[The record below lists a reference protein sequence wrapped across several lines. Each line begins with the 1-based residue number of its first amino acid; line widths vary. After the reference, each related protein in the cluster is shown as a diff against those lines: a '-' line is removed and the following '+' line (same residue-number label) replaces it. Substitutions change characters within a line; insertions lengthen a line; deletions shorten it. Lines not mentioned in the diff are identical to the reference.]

1 MHYPPLA
8 GPDPLVPLVRGNIV
22 ALSPLREHLDL
33 PTLLERYCTAGAS
46 ALDGLTGNEV
56 LAAPQMTGIRVVVA
70 SKGQV
75 LVTGDPHE
83 RRLAEITPEDA
94 LSCAKAGDMLVLLGG
109 DQGGTLWIGVLGGS
123 QQIFE
128 GLHAEPAVW
137 DSARH
142 GAHMLNDDNTQCAVE
157 LTALWHWHEQV
168 RFCQGCGAGMSPVH
182 CGWVR
187 QCDSCSRLEYPR
199 QDPAMIV
206 AVTNERGELLLAH
219 NALWEDKRVSVLAG
233 FVDAGESPQRAVER
247 ELWEEVGLRVS
258 DIAFLGSQPW
268 PFPRSLMLGY
278 SAKALDDTLRPD
290 RQEIE
295 WAEWVSPHSL
305 RQAVADGRM
314 ILPGVNTIAYGLIS
328 RWYGGPLPT
337 AEDFA

>member
-1 MHYPPLA
+1 
-8 GPDPLVPLVRGNIV
+8 
-22 ALSPLREHLDL
+22 
-33 PTLLERYCTAGAS
+33 
-46 ALDGLTGNEV
+46 
-56 LAAPQMTGIRVVVA
+56 
-70 SKGQV
+70 
-75 LVTGDPHE
+75 
-83 RRLAEITPEDA
+83 
-94 LSCAKAGDMLVLLGG
+94 
-109 DQGGTLWIGVLGGS
+109 
-123 QQIFE
+123 
-128 GLHAEPAVW
+128 
-137 DSARH
+137 
-142 GAHMLNDDNTQCAVE
+142 
-157 LTALWHWHEQV
+157 
-168 RFCQGCGAGMSPVH
+168 
-182 CGWVR
+182 
-187 QCDSCSRLEYPR
+187 
-199 QDPAMIV
+199 MIV

-328 RWYGGPLPT
+328 RWYGGHLPT
-337 AEDFA
+337 VEDFA